1 MCGLI
6 AFASAPGAAI
16 DPAALSKG
24 LDKLMLRGP
33 DAEGRWTDQGIWMGH
48 RRLAIVDLDPRADQP
63 MHSECG
69 RYVIIFNGE
78 IYNYRSLR
86 EGLQARGVKLKTEGD
101 TEVILSLFATEGEA
115 MLTRLRGMFAFV
127 IWDRVAQ
134 RAFAARDPYGIKPLY
149 MSQTPTGVL
158 FASQV
163 RAITATGLVS
173 REPCARGQAGFWMLG
188 SVPEPHTWFR
198 DVRAVEAGH
207 CVWVEA
213 GRIGTSR
220 RWWDVAQDW
229 RNVEPVT
236 ISAEEIS
243 EGVQGALRTS
253 VEAHLVADVPV
264 GVFLSG
270 GIDSGA
276 LAGLMVE
283 AGARNL
289 QGVTIAYDEFAGRN
303 EDEAPA
309 AAALAAHYGINH
321 HIRRVR
327 GAEFASDLPA
337 MLAAMD
343 QPSIDG
349 VNSWYATKAVAEFG
363 LKVVVSGVGGD
374 ELFQGYSSFQQLP
387 RLVSGWRLLSKLPGA
402 VPLVQAACNMQARRT
417 GNERWR
423 HLPEWAGDMPGAWW
437 LRRSVHS
444 PEELPALMG
453 DELAHEALQGF
464 SADAWVHA
472 MSGEQPPDLRLAL
485 SQIESTTYLR
495 NQLLRDSDWAS
506 MDHSVE
512 LRTPLVDAWLLRE
525 VRPFLAAFDRFP
537 NKRLL
542 AEAPRKALPEA
553 LITRKKTGF
562 GIPVNQWLRQMH
574 APESAGK
581 HAFAKFVQRSYT
593 G

>member
-1 MCGLI
+1 
-6 AFASAPGAAI
+6 
-16 DPAALSKG
+16 
-24 LDKLMLRGP
+24 MLRGP

-78 IYNYRSLR
+78 IYNYRALR
-86 EGLQARGVKLKTEGD
+86 DELLAQGVTLKTEGD
-101 TEVILSLFATEGEA
+101 TEIILCLFARQGEA
-115 MLTRLRGMFAFV
+115 MLPRLRGMFAFV
-127 IWDRVAQ
+127 IWDRTAQ

-149 MSQTPTGVL
+149 LSQTPEGVL

-188 SVPEPHTWFR
+188 SVPEPYTWFR
-198 DVRAVEAGH
+198 DVRTVEAGH
-207 CVWVEA
+207 CVWVDA
-213 GRIGTSR
+213 GRVSTSR
-220 RWWDVAQDW
+220 CWWDVADDW
-229 RNVEPVT
+229 RQVAPVT
-236 ISAEEIS
+236 LSADEI
-243 EGVQGALRTS
+243 GDRVQDALRTS
-253 VEAHLVADVPV
+253 VAAHLVADVPV

-321 HIRRVR
+321 HIRRVT
-327 GAEFASDLPA
+327 GAEFAADLPA

-387 RLVSGWRLLSKLPGA
+387 RLVRSWRVLGKIPGV
-402 VPLVQAACNMQARRT
+402 VPLAQLACNLQARRT
-417 GNERWR
+417 GNDRWR
-423 HLPEWAGDMPGAWW
+423 HLPQWSGRMSGAWW

-453 DELAHEALQGF
+453 ADLAQEALDGF
-464 SADAWVHA
+464 SAQSWVHA
-472 MSGEQPPDLRLAL
+472 MSGEQPADLRLAL

-525 VRPFLAAFDRFP
+525 VRPLLAAFEQFP

-562 GIPVNQWLRQMH
+562 GIPVNQWLRQMD
-574 APESAGK
+574 APDSGGK